1 MNKNLFV
8 LLLAV
13 FCMFSVTLLGQ
24 DRDETNTLA
33 EESIRVDASSASVL
47 QWFNKIAAEKNIVLS
62 YNASQIDLARICRID
77 RSRSMTIGE
86 LLREVLKPYNV
97 RLVMMPERKLV
108 IQVITLVTH
117 MISGKIT
124 EAGSGEKLYGAMI
137 LLEEKR
143 VAVMFRQMRTDCL
156 PHMLRRVL
164 MC

>member
-1 MNKNLFV
+1 
-8 LLLAV
+8 
-13 FCMFSVTLLGQ
+13 
-24 DRDETNTLA
+24 
-33 EESIRVDASSASVL
+33 
-47 QWFNKIAAEKNIVLS
+47 
-62 YNASQIDLARICRID
+62 
-77 RSRSMTIGE
+77 MTIGE

-108 IQVITLVTH
+108 IQVITPVTH